1 MVYPLASGEV
11 GCVTCVT
18 PLGILFQGF
27 PDFSQEYI
35 FFNKNR
41 FMPSER
47 ISRYGCM
54 REVWRARK
62 KHKSY
67 ALNGSSFLSALQ
79 ISQVHHIAKK
89 NACLLIVNLILVTR
103 GTEKQ
108 TLLLPHGYKHA
119 TIV

>member
-1 MVYPLASGEV
+1 MVYPLASGEM

-18 PLGILFQGF
+18 PLGILFHGI

-41 FMPSER
+41 FMLSER

-54 REVWRARK
+54 RGVWRARK
-62 KHKSY
+62 KRKSY
-67 ALNGSSFLSALQ
+67 ALSGSSFLSALQ
-79 ISQVHHIAKK
+79 ISEVHHIAKK